1 MAAINDTQL
10 TDTFTTFVNN
20 NNTIKNRLG
29 LGENAGTTSQLGS
42 MAFMDR
48 DITSN
53 ITIPANKRAFSIDS
67 VVVDGT
73 TVTVADG
80 ASYVVL

>member
-29 LGENAGTTSQLGS
+29 LGENTGITSQLGAV
-42 MAFMDR
+42 AFMDK
-48 DITSN
+48 DITAN
-53 ITIPANKRAFSIDS
+53 ITVPSHKRAFSIDS
-67 VVVDGT
+67 VVADGV
-73 TVTVADG
+73 TVTVDNG